1 MTGVKHTGTLTLKR
15 ALKVLSARL
24 KRVGAPFF
32 AFRSSTACPGRGS
45 RRFEAKPI

>member
-1 MTGVKHTGTLTLKR
+1 MTGVKHTGMLTLKR

-32 AFRSSTACPGRGS
+32 RLSFVDRLPWSC
-45 RRFEAKPI
+45 